1 MSPPKDG
8 ERGSVSIAVVGLTAV
23 VAVLLLGLA
32 DLTGFLLARAK
43 AQTAADAAALAA
55 AGELVPGAR
64 GQPSREARRFAQANG
79 GEMIAC
85 DCRPGTREAIV
96 RVSVP
101 VHFQVLRVL
110 GIDAVQSRAR
120 AEVDLT
126 NLGRMRR

>member
-1 MSPPKDG
+1 MPRPP
-8 ERGSVSIAVVGLTAV
+8 ERGSASIAVVGLTAV

-64 GQPSREARRFAQANG
+64 GEPSREARRFAQANG
-79 GEMIAC
+79 GEVIGC
-85 DCRPGTREAIV
+85 ECTRGSREAIV

-101 VHFQVLRVL
+101 VRFQLLKVL
-110 GIDAVQSRAR
+110 GVESVQGRAR
-120 AEVDLT
+120 ADVDLS
-126 NLGRMRR
+126 NLGKKRR